1 MIDLAARKAFLAGLD
16 WTRPAADLYDEVA
29 EYLWDNEPRIGGR
42 SYEEIAD
49 LADRITLARLK

>member
-1 MIDLAARKAFLAGLD
+1 MIDLAARRAFLKGLD
-16 WTRPAADLYDEVA
+16 WTRPAADLYDEVVDF
-29 EYLWDNEPRIGGR
+29 LWENEPRIGGR